1 MPNGK
6 CELRN
11 KKWKKPADSIKDRER
26 TNMETKVFVARLRA
40 DRKEDYIEAHN
51 GFSSELR
58 ARYRAAGIHQI
69 RLFLLGEQLFM
80 YVEAENYELAR
91 AALSEDPLD
100 RMWQER
106 VGPMKSPDFQ
116 PLVEIFRLD

>member
-1 MPNGK
+1 
-6 CELRN
+6 
-11 KKWKKPADSIKDRER
+11 
-26 TNMETKVFVARLRA
+26 METKVFVARLRPEL
-40 DRKEDYIEAHN
+40 KEDYIEAHN

-69 RLFLLGEQLFM
+69 RLFLLGDQLFM

-91 AALSEDPLD
+91 AALAEDPLD
-100 RMWQER
+100 RIWQER

-116 PLVEIFRLD
+116 PLVEIFRLDRDAPR

>member
-1 MPNGK
+1 
-6 CELRN
+6 
-11 KKWKKPADSIKDRER
+11 
-26 TNMETKVFVARLRA
+26 METKVFVARLRPE
-40 DRKEDYIEAHN
+40 RKEDYIEAHN
-51 GFSSELR
+51 SFSPELR
-58 ARYRAAGIHQI
+58 ARYRAAGIRQI

-80 YVEAENYELAR
+80 LIEAENYELAR
-91 AALSEDPLD
+91 AALDEDPFD

>member
-1 MPNGK
+1 MALLNRGPINV
-6 CELRN
+6 E
-11 KKWKKPADSIKDRER
+11 IKAF
-26 TNMETKVFVARLRA
+26 MARLKPERI
-40 DRKEDYIEAHN
+40 EDYIEAHN

-80 YVEAENYELAR
+80 YVEAEDYERAR
-91 AALSEDPLD
+91 AALDEDPLD
-100 RMWQER
+100 QLWQGR

-116 PLVEIFRLD
+116 PLAEIFRLD

>member
-1 MPNGK
+1 
-6 CELRN
+6 
-11 KKWKKPADSIKDRER
+11 
-26 TNMETKVFVARLRA
+26 METKVFVARLRP

-51 GFSSELR
+51 SFSPELR
-58 ARYRAAGIHQI
+58 ERYRAAGIHQI

-80 YVEAENYELAR
+80 FVEAENYEVAR
-91 AALSEDPLD
+91 AALAEDPLD

-116 PLVEIFRLD
+116 PLTEIFRLDRDDAR